1 MADTPNEAPA
11 APAESVATPNTNP
24 TQPQDTQPQDTQPQA
39 PSQPDMHG
47 FTSEQL
53 ADMKKFFDN
62 NGGFNAI
69 KSKIS
74 NPAPAPAQVQEQ
86 KPVEPA
92 RPAEPA
98 VAPYMPPEGAITQQ
112 EIFAKTYFDS
122 LASQEK
128 YAGISKE
135 ISSGAVL
142 KEMAELGIRV
152 MNPDGS
158 INAGTVTKYLDRI
171 AQTVPAKQSG
181 AEPEASAAPTVDYVP
196 VGENIKTADEARQ
209 VIMQD
214 TQLRARG
221 MAGHPAAQKAEEFLR
236 NLLSKGSK

>member
-24 TQPQDTQPQDTQPQA
+24 TQPQDAQPQA

-62 NGGFNAI
+62 NGGFDAV

-74 NPAPAPAQVQEQ
+74 NPAPAAEPAKTAEQ
-86 KPVEPA
+86 KPVEPVQNAEPVA
-92 RPAEPA
+92 RPY
-98 VAPYMPPEGAITQQ
+98 VPPEGAITQQ
-112 EIFAKTYFDS
+112 EIFTKTYFDS
-122 LASQEK
+122 LANQEK

-142 KEMAELGIRV
+142 KEMTELGIQV

-158 INAGTVTKYLDRI
+158 INAGAVTKYLDRI
-171 AQTVPAKQSG
+171 AKTVPARQSG

-196 VGENIKTADEARQ
+196 VGESIKTADEARQ

-236 NLLSKGSK
+236 NMLSPEKK

>member
-1 MADTPNEAPA
+1 MENNPEAPV
-11 APAESVATPNTNP
+11 APEAKSVATPNTNDSAEAQTP
-24 TQPQDTQPQDTQPQA
+24 A
-39 PSQPDMHG
+39 APDMHG

-62 NGGFNAI
+62 NGGYEKV
-69 KSKIS
+69 KSRIS
-74 NPAPAPAQVQEQ
+74 NP
-86 KPVEPA
+86 EPK
-92 RPAEPA
+92 AEPVTVQDTA
-98 VAPYMPPEGAITQQ
+98 KQFEPKAPEEPPYMPPEGAITQQ

-128 YAGISKE
+128 YAGIAKE

-142 KEMAELGIRV
+142 KEMADLGIRV
-152 MNPDGS
+152 MNQDGS

-196 VGENIKTADEARQ
+196 VGDKIDSIDKARA

-214 TQLRARG
+214 AQLRRSG
-221 MAGHPAAQKAEEFLR
+221 QAGHPNVKMAEDYLK
-236 NLLSKGSK
+236 NLLSPDKK

>member
-24 TQPQDTQPQDTQPQA
+24 TQPQDAQPQA
-39 PSQPDMHG
+39 SSQPDMHG

-62 NGGFNAI
+62 NGGFDAI

-74 NPAPAPAQVQEQ
+74 NPAPAAEPAKSAEQ
-86 KPVEPA
+86 KPVAPA
-92 RPAEPA
+92 QSAEPVA
-98 VAPYMPPEGAITQQ
+98 APYTPPEGAITQQ

-135 ISSGAVL
+135 ISSGDVL
-142 KEMAELGIRV
+142 KEMAELGIQV

-171 AQTVPAKQSG
+171 AKTVPAKQSG
-181 AEPEASAAPTVDYVP
+181 AEPEAAAAPTVDYIP
-196 VGENIKTADEARQ
+196 VGDSIKSIEEARAI
-209 VIMQD
+209 IMQD
-214 TQLRARG
+214 MELKRSGQ
-221 MAGHPAAQKAEEFLR
+221 AGHPNVKMAEDYLR
-236 NLLSKGSK
+236 DSLSKQRK

>member
-24 TQPQDTQPQDTQPQA
+24 TQPQDTQPQA

-62 NGGFNAI
+62 NGGFDAI

-74 NPAPAPAQVQEQ
+74 NPAPAPAEER

-92 RPAEPA
+92 QPVSAPQEQEYKAPA
-98 VAPYMPPEGAITQQ
+98 GAINQN
-112 EIFAKTYFDS
+112 EYFVKRYFMD
-122 LASQEK
+122 LAAEK
-128 YAGISKE
+128 QYANISEE
-135 ISSGAVL
+135 ISSGKVL
-142 KEMAELGIRV
+142 KEMAELGIQYMLPNGAIDSDRV
-152 MNPDGS
+152 NKFLTMKS
-158 INAGTVTKYLDRI
+158 
-171 AQTVPAKQSG
+171 QTAPAKQSG
-181 AEPEASAAPTVDYVP
+181 SEPEASAAPTVDYIP
-196 VGENIKTADEARQ
+196 VGDTIKSESEARA

-214 TQLRARG
+214 IQLKRSG
-221 MAGHPAAQKAEEFLR
+221 QAGHPNVQKAEEFLR
-236 NLLSKGSK
+236 NLLSKGNK

>member
-1 MADTPNEAPA
+1 MENNPEAPV
-11 APAESVATPNTNP
+11 APEAKSVATPNTNDSAEAQTP
-24 TQPQDTQPQDTQPQA
+24 A
-39 PSQPDMHG
+39 APDMHG

-62 NGGFNAI
+62 NGGFDAV

-74 NPAPAPAQVQEQ
+74 NP
-86 KPVEPA
+86 EPK
-92 RPAEPA
+92 AEPVTVQDTA
-98 VAPYMPPEGAITQQ
+98 KQFEPKAPEEPPYMPPEGAITQQ

-128 YAGISKE
+128 YAGIAKE

-142 KEMAELGIRV
+142 KEMADLGIRV
-152 MNPDGS
+152 MNQDGS

-181 AEPEASAAPTVDYVP
+181 AEPEASAAPTVDYIP
-196 VGENIKTADEARQ
+196 VGDKIDSIDKARA
-209 VIMQD
+209 IMMQD
-214 TQLRARG
+214 DQLRRSG
-221 MAGHPAAQKAEEFLR
+221 QAGHPNVKMAEDYLK
-236 NLLSKGSK
+236 NLLSPDKK

>member
-24 TQPQDTQPQDTQPQA
+24 TQPQDAQPQA
-39 PSQPDMHG
+39 SSQPDMHG

-62 NGGFNAI
+62 NGGFDAV

-74 NPAPAPAQVQEQ
+74 NPAPA
-86 KPVEPA
+86 
-92 RPAEPA
+92 AEPA
-98 VAPYMPPEGAITQQ
+98 KDVEPKATEPVQPAEQKQPEFKAPAGAINQN
-112 EIFAKTYFDS
+112 EYFVKRYFMD
-122 LASQEK
+122 LAGEEQ
-128 YAGISKE
+128 YANISKE
-135 ISSGAVL
+135 ISSGKVL
-142 KEMAELGIRV
+142 TEMAELGIQYMLPNGAIDTERV
-152 MNPDGS
+152 NKFLTM
-158 INAGTVTKYLDRI
+158 K

-181 AEPEASAAPTVDYVP
+181 AEPEASAAPTVDYIP
-196 VGENIKTADEARQ
+196 VGENIKNADEARQ

-214 TQLRARG
+214 SQLRARG

-236 NLLSKGSK
+236 NMLSPEKK

>member
-11 APAESVATPNTNP
+11 APAESVATPNNNS
-24 TQPQDTQPQDTQPQA
+24 TQPQEDAQSQA
-39 PSQPDMHG
+39 PAQPDMHG

-62 NGGFNAI
+62 NGGFDAI

-74 NPAPAPAQVQEQ
+74 NPSPASDTAKEPEQ
-86 KPVEPA
+86 K
-92 RPAEPA
+92 PAEPA
-98 VAPYMPPEGAITQQ
+98 QPTEQNQPEYKAPAGAINQN
-112 EIFAKTYFDS
+112 EYFVKRYFMD
-122 LASQEK
+122 LAGEEQ
-128 YAGISKE
+128 YANISKE
-135 ISSGAVL
+135 ISSGKVL
-142 KEMAELGIRV
+142 TEMAELGIQYMLPNGAIDSERV
-152 MNPDGS
+152 NKFLTMKS
-158 INAGTVTKYLDRI
+158 QI
-171 AQTVPAKQSG
+171 APAKQSG

-209 VIMQD
+209 VILQD

-236 NLLSKGSK
+236 NMLSPEKK

>member
-1 MADTPNEAPA
+1 MENNPEAPV
-11 APAESVATPNTNP
+11 APEAKSVATPNTNDSAEAQTP
-24 TQPQDTQPQDTQPQA
+24 A
-39 PSQPDMHG
+39 APDMHG

-62 NGGFNAI
+62 NGGFDAV

-74 NPAPAPAQVQEQ
+74 NP
-86 KPVEPA
+86 EPK
-92 RPAEPA
+92 AEPVTVQDTA
-98 VAPYMPPEGAITQQ
+98 KQFEPKAPEEPPYMPPEGAITQQ

-128 YAGISKE
+128 YAGIAKE

-142 KEMAELGIRV
+142 KEMADLGIRV
-152 MNPDGS
+152 MNQDGS

-196 VGENIKTADEARQ
+196 VGDKIDSIDKARA

-214 TQLRARG
+214 AQLRRSG
-221 MAGHPAAQKAEEFLR
+221 QAGHPNVKMAEDYLK
-236 NLLSKGSK
+236 NLLSPDKK

>member
-1 MADTPNEAPA
+1 MENSPEAPVT
-11 APAESVATPNTNP
+11 PEVKSEATPNTNP
-24 TQPQDTQPQDTQPQA
+24 EPAKAQEA
-39 PSQPDMHG
+39 PAAPDMHG

-53 ADMKKFFDN
+53 ADMQKFFQA
-62 NGGFNAI
+62 NGGYDKV
-69 KSKIS
+69 KSRIS
-74 NPAPAPAQVQEQ
+74 NPTPASVQEQ

-98 VAPYMPPEGAITQQ
+98 AAPYMPPDGAITQQ

-214 TQLRARG
+214 TQLRSRG